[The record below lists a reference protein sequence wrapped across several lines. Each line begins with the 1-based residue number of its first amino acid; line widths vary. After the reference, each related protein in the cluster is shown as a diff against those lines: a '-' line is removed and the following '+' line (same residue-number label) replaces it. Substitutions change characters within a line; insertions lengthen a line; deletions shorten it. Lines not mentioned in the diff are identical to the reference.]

1 MNVKSKIITFMES
14 QEFLGYLIALILSTL
29 LIGFAPSSIAVGIFV
44 FFAVRYSIIHNQK
57 QKFDFR
63 LLLPVV
69 LYLFFSLTM
78 FWTVDDAETRKGI
91 DRTVVLLLIP
101 IAFNFIPRFTLKSVN
116 MILRIFTVV
125 NVLFGLFFLI
135 SAGVRFIKTSSFS
148 VFTYH
153 ELVSDLELHAIYVS
167 VIFAISLFYLLSK
180 KEKTIRDFSMIV
192 FFIIL
197 IILLSSKT
205 IFAVFVS
212 GFFVYIFSHKINKTK
227 LIAAL
232 LIGATIVGFASKKT
246 FERLLFEKETKVE
259 EVWTQKE
266 FGQIYLWTGTSIRL
280 LQLRILKEQIEEE
293 GIFWK
298 GFGLFASKDN
308 IRKRHLEFN
317 TYPGFHSYNYH
328 NQYAQTVSETGIL
341 GLLLLLCMLVV
352 LFVNAFKSKSY
363 LFIMFSITIT
373 FIFFTESLLYRQTG
387 LFLFIIL
394 YCLFSRTSFEIKKS

>member
-1 MNVKSKIITFMES
+1 MNVKSKIITFTES

-78 FWTVDDAETRKGI
+78 FWTADEAETRKGI
-91 DRTVVLLLIP
+91 DRTVVFLLIP
-101 IAFNFIPRFTLKSVN
+101 IAFNFIPRFSLKSVN

-135 SAGVRFIKTSSFS
+135 SAGIRFIKSSSFS

-167 VIFAISLFYLLSK
+167 VIFAVSLFYLLSK
-180 KEKTIRDFSMIV
+180 KVKTIRDFSLIV
-192 FFIIL
+192 FFFIL

-205 IFAVFVS
+205 IFAVFVL
-212 GFFVYIFSHKINKTK
+212 GFFIFIFSHKINKTK

-280 LQLRILKEQIEEE
+280 LQLRILKEQIKEE

-308 IRKRHLEFN
+308 IKKRHLEFN

-328 NQYAQTVSETGIL
+328 NQYAQTLSETGIL
-341 GLLLLLCMLVV
+341 GLLLLLSMLVV

-363 LFIMFSITIT
+363 LFIMFSITIA

-394 YCLFSRTSFEIKKS
+394 YCLFNRTSFEIEKP